1 MRTIKSRSTRIR
13 ASVAVV
19 MTGLLTGDPA
29 WAEVCA
35 QPHERTALST
45 RVLQTELMVA
55 ALCCGNR
62 PLYNAFVTKFRG
74 QLVKQGRSLRSFFH
88 RHHGGG
94 GEENL
99 NSFITRLANEASQ
112 RSNAD
117 RAAFCSQAS
126 SLFRQLSN
134 DDLLETLR
142 DSTIA
147 MRHRIP
153 SCRSYLEN
161 RGENVSSGL
170 RVSK

>member
-1 MRTIKSRSTRIR
+1 MRTIKFRSTRVR

-19 MTGLLTGDPA
+19 MIGLLTVDPA

-35 QPHERTALST
+35 RPHERTALSS

-74 QLVKQGRSLRSFFH
+74 ELVKQGRSLRSFFQ

-99 NSFITRLANEASQ
+99 NSFITRLANEASR
-112 RSNAD
+112 RSNAE
-117 RAAFCSQAS
+117 RAGFCAQAS
-126 SLFRQLSN
+126 LLFRQLLHN
-134 DDLLETLR
+134 KRLNFETLL
-142 DSTIA
+142 DSPTLT
-147 MRHRIP
+147 MRHSIL
-153 SCRSYLEN
+153 SCGAKVKNGYSELW
-161 RGENVSSGL
+161 
-170 RVSK
+170 